1 MSKYQIPKTYPE
13 IGHGAIPEFT
23 LNLKGNVFL
32 YIAKANTHKSYIWV
46 CSKSKSDVF
55 LYIAKAHTHKISCQR
70 WSIWKTSTLKVS

>member
-32 YIAKANTHKSYIWV
+32 YIAKA
-46 CSKSKSDVF
+46 
-55 LYIAKAHTHKISCQR
+55 HTHTKAISEFALNLKVMFSCTLPKHTHTKFSCQR
-70 WSIWKTSTLKVS
+70 